1 MPETR
6 GPSEGRGRTTDF
18 SEGRKGLDSMDV
30 APPQPVAGIVSG
42 EVSLPAPTAASL
54 EPASVDY
61 DG

>member
-1 MPETR
+1 MSDGREPR
-6 GPSEGRGRTTDF
+6 EGRGRTIDF

-42 EVSLPAPTAASL
+42 EISLPAPTAASL
-54 EPASVDY
+54 EPAPVDY